1 MKITPNPSS
10 FRIPQKPEPNTV
22 KQDTVMKNKA
32 TSNQQVDKYIP
43 SEKEQSV
50 TYEKPAYK
58 ADTQT
63 IDRLKAES
71 EKAYEQLANLVREL
85 LQRQGMTFKEVAS
98 GEKELVV
105 DEQARAE
112 AQLAIGEGGEQSPEK
127 VSDRIVEFANAVSGG
142 DKSKFE
148 LLKNAIKEG
157 FNAAKKALGG
167 TLPEISQK
175 TYDLVMEKLNKWNEE
190 E

>member
-10 FRIPQKPEPNTV
+10 FRTPQPFENNTV
-22 KQDTVMKNKA
+22 KKEDTKNKE
-32 TSNQQVDKYIP
+32 SVNKQQVDKYIP

-50 TYEKPAYK
+50 TYEKPAFK
-58 ADTQT
+58 ADSKT
-63 IDRLKAES
+63 IERLKAES
-71 EKAYEQLANLVREL
+71 EKAFEQLANLVRDL

-98 GEKELVV
+98 GEQELVV

-112 AQLAIGEGGEQSPEK
+112 AQAAIGEGGEQSPEK
-127 VSDRIVEFANAVSGG
+127 VSDRIVEFANAISGG
-142 DKSKFE
+142 DKSKFA
-148 LLKNAIKEG
+148 LLKNAIEGG
-157 FNAAKKALGG
+157 FNAAKQALGG